1 MNALNRTIYLDYG
14 AATPLDPCVRDAM
27 APYEG
32 ELFYNPSA
40 AYDEARR
47 VRADLE
53 GARASIAHLIGAR
66 AGNVVFTAGA
76 TEANNLAFAA
86 LPADAHVVTDAIEH
100 ESVLACAEPHPHT
113 VVTVGADGIVDP
125 SAIAAAITPATGLVS
140 VSLANGEIGA
150 IQPLRDIAR
159 AVADERMRR
168 LEAGEDRPIWLHTDA
183 SQAATTLSVNV
194 SSLGVDLMT
203 LSAAKMYGPKQV
215 GALWAADGIALNPLI
230 AGGGQERGLRSGTE
244 NVAGAIGFA
253 HAFEI
258 ASDMRRDEARR
269 LEGLRRRMERALIEA
284 FPDAVV
290 TGPRNA
296 CLRLPGLLHVSFPGV
311 EARRLVLLLGNEGV
325 LVATGS
331 ACAASKMRISHVL
344 SALGMDERTAAGSL
358 RMTLGRPT
366 TADEVDAAAEAII
379 RTVRSEYAR
388 LGVSS

>member
-1 MNALNRTIYLDYG
+1 M
-14 AATPLDPCVRDAM
+14 
-27 APYEG
+27 
-32 ELFYNPSA
+32 
-40 AYDEARR
+40 
-47 VRADLE
+47 
-53 GARASIAHLIGAR
+53 
-66 AGNVVFTAGA
+66 
-76 TEANNLAFAA
+76 
-86 LPADAHVVTDAIEH
+86 
-100 ESVLACAEPHPHT
+100 
-113 VVTVGADGIVDP
+113 
-125 SAIAAAITPATGLVS
+125 
-140 VSLANGEIGA
+140 SLANGEIGA
-150 IQPLRDIAR
+150 IQPLREIAR

-253 HAFEI
+253 RAFEI
-258 ASDMRRDEARR
+258 ASEMRRDEARR
-269 LEGLRRRMERALIEA
+269 LEGLRRRMERTLTEA

-296 CLRLPGLLHVSFPGV
+296 RLRLPGLLHISFPGV